1 MSMHS
6 RYRRLSIL
14 LSCFLIACGGGGG
27 SGSTSA
33 ELQTQSSSRQLN
45 LCEQMPAQASSPV
58 QLAPN
63 AGRANPYQRSGNPI
77 ADLNGFTNGIRTE
90 LGLPTLS
97 INAEISNAAAAHSS
111 YMASNNILT
120 HYETAGLPGFTAAT
134 PHERI
139 DLNFTPTLSYS
150 GEIASSMS
158 GNGSTADNAIRALF
172 DAPLHRIVML
182 SEYES
187 MGSGYARSST
197 GVDYA
202 TQDYANYQPS
212 IADFA
217 IVAYP
222 YANSTRITAAWENTE
237 TPNPMADTP
246 FSRGTVGYPI
256 TLQGNFGSKLT
267 LGQFKVYANC
277 SSEVALTVRSH
288 DNDPSIVQAENVLLA
303 VPNQV
308 LNPNTRYTV
317 WVTGY
322 YLSSSQS
329 LQPFDLR
336 WSFSTN

>member
-1 MSMHS
+1 MAMHS
-6 RYRRLSIL
+6 RYRQLSQL
-14 LSCFLIACGGGGG
+14 LCSCLIACGGGGG
-27 SGSTSA
+27 GGGNGG
-33 ELQTQSSSRQLN
+33 ELQTQSNLRQLN

-63 AGRANPYQRSGNPI
+63 AGKANPYQRSGNSI

-90 LGLPTLS
+90 LGLATLS
-97 INAEISNAAAAHSS
+97 INSEISNAAAAHSS
-111 YMASNNILT
+111 YMASNDVLT
-120 HYETAGLPGFTAAT
+120 HYETAGLPGFSAVT

-139 DLNFTPTLSYS
+139 DLNFTPALSYS

-158 GNGSTADNAIRALF
+158 GSASTADNAIRALF

-182 SEYES
+182 SEYAS
-187 MGSGYARSST
+187 MGSGYARSAT
-197 GVDYA
+197 GVDYT
-202 TQDYANYQPS
+202 TQDYANYQAA
-212 IADFA
+212 IADFD

-222 YANSTRITAAWENTE
+222 YANATRITPAWQNTE

-288 DNDPSIVQAENVLLA
+288 EQDPSIVQAENVLLA
-303 VPNQV
+303 VPNQA
-308 LNPNTRYTV
+308 LNPNTRYTA

-322 YLSSSQS
+322 YMSSSQA